1 MKTLN
6 DSQYQV
12 VSTLSEPSLTGLYL
26 VQGPP
31 GTGKTFTI
39 VTLIHTILQ
48 TQSVCTEQ
56 NDRMNRI

>member
-48 TQSVCTEQ
+48 TQSVCTK
-56 NDRMNRI
+56 